1 MDVQGVCDRHGAFC
15 ALEGSLIRRTKNP
28 FLGLSSMKWQWK
40 LGRYGAIDFQCIQ
53 RNLRI
58 DPCLRHLETLVP
70 VAARRLH
77 HLAAESGGFDVAKS
91 KGVAWQANA

>member
-15 ALEGSLIRRTKNP
+15 PFEGSLIRQTKNP

-40 LGRYGAIDFQCIQ
+40 LGRYADIDSRHP

-58 DPCLRHLETLVP
+58 DPCLRRLETPGP
-70 VAARRLH
+70 VTARRL
-77 HLAAESGGFDVAKS
+77 LSSGCE
-91 KGVAWQANA
+91 AWGNRSRLNAGR